1 MNEQTKKFRCV
12 LFFGAPGTGK
22 GTQGGMLGKMPGFY
36 HLAVGDIFRAIDKNS
51 DLGREVNSY
60 ISKGQLVPDDLTL
73 KIWKESLEARITLA
87 QYKPWEQLLLLDGL
101 PRNLVQAEMAEQNL
115 EVLRVVHLDCKDEEG
130 MVRRI
135 KNRAIEENRV
145 DDADEAIIRR
155 RFEIYREVSSPV
167 LGYYSDDLI
176 AKIEASGS
184 PIEVLRRMLDA
195 IIPAQ
200 NHCIENPW

>member
-1 MNEQTKKFRCV
+1 
-12 LFFGAPGTGK
+12 
-22 GTQGGMLGKMPGFY
+22 MLGKMPGFY

-51 DLGREVNSY
+51 DLGREVNGF

-87 QYKPWEQLLLLDGL
+87 QYKPWDQLLLLDGL
-101 PRNLVQAEMAEQNL
+101 PRNLAQAEMAENNL
-115 EVLRVVHLDCKDEEG
+115 EVLRVIHLDCKDEEG

-155 RFEIYREVSSPV
+155 RFEIYREVSAPV
-167 LGYYSDDLI
+167 LGYYPDDLI
-176 AKIEASGS
+176 AKVEASGS

-200 NHCIENPW
+200 NYCSENPW

>member
-1 MNEQTKKFRCV
+1 MNEQSKKFRCV

-22 GTQGGMLGKMPGFY
+22 GTQGGMLGGLPGFY

-51 DLGREVNSY
+51 DLGREVNSF

-73 KIWKESLEARITLA
+73 KIWRESLNARITLA
-87 QYKPWEQLLLLDGL
+87 RYKPWDDLLLLDGL
-101 PRNLVQAEMAEQNL
+101 PRNLNQANLAEKDL
-115 EVLRVVHLDCKDEEG
+115 EVLRVIHLDCEDEEG

-155 RFEIYREVSSPV
+155 RFEIYREISSPV
-167 LGYYSDDLI
+167 LGYYPDKLI
-176 AKIEASGS
+176 ARIEASGS

-200 NHCIENPW
+200 NYCKENPW

>member
-51 DLGREVNSY
+51 ELGHKVNSY

-73 KIWKESLEARITLA
+73 KIWRESLEARITLA
-87 QYKPWEQLLLLDGL
+87 LYKPWEQLMILDGL
-101 PRNLVQAEMAEQNL
+101 PRNIAQAELAEKNL
-115 EVLRVVHLDCKDEEG
+115 EVLKIVHLDCEDEEG

-167 LGYYSDDLI
+167 LGYYPDDRI
-176 AKIEASGS
+176 ERVEASGS

-200 NHCIENPW
+200 NYCTENPW